1 MDTFHAANRNCHLT
15 LSPAPEEKLGFVKT
29 RHIETKIT
37 AQNVKKSLMESFI
50 FCARDL

>member
-1 MDTFHAANRNCHLT
+1 MDTFHAVHRDCHLT

-50 FCARDL
+50 FCAPDL